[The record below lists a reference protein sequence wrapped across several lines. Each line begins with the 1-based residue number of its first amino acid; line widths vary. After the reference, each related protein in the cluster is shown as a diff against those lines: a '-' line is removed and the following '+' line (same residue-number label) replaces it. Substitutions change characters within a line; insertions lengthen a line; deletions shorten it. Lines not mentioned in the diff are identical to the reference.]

1 MPASRVSA
9 SIRSAGCMRGHGP
22 VSKAARAASTARFTS
37 AGPALA
43 AWPMTASLCGDITE
57 MTESDCGAVH
67 LPSMKSWS
75 LSYIF
80 FPGPSLGVATAVDA
94 EYLAGDVAGLF
105 RYEERACG
113 GDVFRPAYPTHR
125 CAGDVVLH
133 GAA

>member
-1 MPASRVSA
+1 
-9 SIRSAGCMRGHGP
+9 MRGHGP

-80 FPGPSLGVATAVDA
+80 FPGPSLGVAAAVDA
-94 EYLAGDVAGLF
+94 QDLAGDVASIFGN
-105 RYEERACG
+105 EEGACRR
-113 GDVFRPAYPTHR
+113 DVFR
-125 CAGDVVLH
+125 
-133 GAA
+133 